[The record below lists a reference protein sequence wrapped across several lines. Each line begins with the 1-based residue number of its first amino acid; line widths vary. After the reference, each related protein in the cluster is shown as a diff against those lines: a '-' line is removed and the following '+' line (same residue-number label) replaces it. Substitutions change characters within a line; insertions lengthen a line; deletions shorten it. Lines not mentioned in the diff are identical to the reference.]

1 MLARIKDLFNPK
13 FIIHVSRCSACKR
26 AYSDFRVYK
35 GMNCDCGSNRHSP
48 TNPSWTEKIK
58 IIFLYIIRGY

>member
-1 MLARIKDLFNPK
+1 MFKRIKDLFNPK
-13 FIIHVSRCSACKR
+13 FEINVSRCRACKR

-35 GMNCDCGSNRHSP
+35 GMNCDCGSNQHSP
-48 TNPSWTEKIK
+48 TNPYLIEKIK